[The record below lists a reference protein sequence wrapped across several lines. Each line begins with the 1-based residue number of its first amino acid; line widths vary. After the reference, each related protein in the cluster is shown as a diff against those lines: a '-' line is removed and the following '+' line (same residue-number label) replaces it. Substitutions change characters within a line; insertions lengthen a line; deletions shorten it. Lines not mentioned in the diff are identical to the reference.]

1 MVDCYYIYISA
12 LSIIW
17 ITSDSNSN
25 KNSYM
30 FKQKLLKPPFLDSVI
45 NAFVCICLKSIFYLQ
60 KLKYRPLEAAISC
73 KIIKLKM
80 AVYCS

>member
-1 MVDCYYIYISA
+1 
-12 LSIIW
+12 
-17 ITSDSNSN
+17 
-25 KNSYM
+25 M
-30 FKQKLLKPPFLDSVI
+30 FKQKLLKSPFLDSVI
-45 NAFVCICLKSIFYLQ
+45 NAFVCNCFKSIFYLH